1 MFNKRNRSSEQP
13 DRPTPPVSAIDW
25 SAVDSVR
32 REWPVAELNADA
44 DFAAW
49 RSGGRLYDANDD
61 YQSMMRAGALM
72 CQALRHE
79 LYGNGILAG
88 SDLPETVHSAL
99 FASVTTPPDGKT
111 LTGQARRQIRLALTI
126 MKKHG
131 WQPVSMGG
139 NGAMEVPFFQ
149 GGTYF
154 LLAAA
159 IAPED
164 VPWQGDL
171 EAFFAKNPIDIPEPA
186 AASNTP
192 PRAGTFDGAM
202 AQVHRVGNILDEAN
216 AGDVASQA
224 YRNAL
229 AADHRG
235 DTESALAYY
244 EEAAQLGLVDA
255 MYDAGCVHNKFGR
268 TSASIYWWEAAARS
282 GHAKSAYNLAVNA
295 FQANDMQRARQW
307 YQTAAELGDGDGYA
321 ALTQMAAEAG
331 DKQAE
336 MHWSQLGAELG
347 HPFCMMRHGQL
358 LVQANPGDRAVMQ
371 TALALE
377 ERAAGT
383 GSADAMY
390 LAGLIN
396 LQLGL
401 PSEARRWLERAEHAG
416 NTSAR
421 SVIRKYEL

>member
-1 MFNKRNRSSEQP
+1 MFNKKNRSSRQP
-13 DRPTPPVSAIDW
+13 DRSTPPVSAIDW
-25 SAVDSVR
+25 SAIDSVR
-32 REWPVAELNADA
+32 REWPVAELDADA
-44 DFAAW
+44 DFTEW
-49 RSGGRLYDANDD
+49 RSGRQVYAAYDD
-61 YQSMMRAGALM
+61 YQSMMRAAALM

-88 SDLPETVHSAL
+88 SDLPETIHSVL
-99 FASVTTPPDGKT
+99 FASITAPPGRKTMTDGP
-111 LTGQARRQIRLALTI
+111 RRRIRLALMI

-131 WQPVSMGG
+131 WQPASMGG

-149 GGTYF
+149 GGNYF
-154 LLAAA
+154 LLTAA

-164 VPWQGDL
+164 MPWEGDL
-171 EAFFAKNPIDIPEPA
+171 EAFFAKNPVDIPEPA
-186 AASNTP
+186 AASNP
-192 PRAGTFDGAM
+192 PPQAGTFDGAT
-202 AQVHRVGNILDEAN
+202 ALVRRVGDILDEAK

-229 AADHRG
+229 AAEHRG
-235 DTESALAYY
+235 DQEAALAYY

-255 MYDAGCVHNKFGR
+255 MYNAGCVHNQFGR
-268 TSASIYWWEAAARS
+268 TSASIYWWEAAASS
-282 GHAKSAYNLAVNA
+282 GHAKSAYNLAVTTLHA
-295 FQANDMQRARQW
+295 GDTQRARQW

-358 LVQANPGDRAVMQ
+358 LVQANPGDRTVMQ
-371 TALALE
+371 RALALE

-383 GSADAMY
+383 GSSDAMY
-390 LAGLIN
+390 LAGIIN

-401 PSEARRWLERAEHAG
+401 PSDARRWLERAEQAG
-416 NTSAR
+416 DTDAR
-421 SVIRKYEL
+421 GVIRKYGL